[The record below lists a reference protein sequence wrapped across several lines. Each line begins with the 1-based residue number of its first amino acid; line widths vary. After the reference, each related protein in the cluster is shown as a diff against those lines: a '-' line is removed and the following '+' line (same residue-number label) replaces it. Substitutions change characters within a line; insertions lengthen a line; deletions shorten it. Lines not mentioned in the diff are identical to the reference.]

1 MFKTYN
7 YCDLNNPSHDL
18 LRFVATTS
26 VVVTNKI
33 DAMTY
38 PSLSS
43 DNPSRDKI
51 STVTTLCLT
60 PFIQVHTCCHDPGI
74 NVATLVSS

>member
-7 YCDLNNPSHDL
+7 YCDLNNPGRDL

-33 DAMTY
+33 DVTTY

-43 DNPSRDKI
+43 DNPGHEKI

-60 PFIQVHTCCHDPGI
+60 
-74 NVATLVSS
+74 LVI

>member
-7 YCDLNNPSHDL
+7 YCDLNNLGRDL

-33 DAMTY
+33 DVTTY

-43 DNPSRDKI
+43 DNPGRDKI
-51 STVTTLCLT
+51 STVATLCLT
-60 PFIQVHTCCHDPGI
+60 PVI
-74 NVATLVSS
+74 

>member
-7 YCDLNNPSHDL
+7 YYDLNNPGRDL
-18 LRFVATTS
+18 LRFVVTTS

-33 DAMTY
+33 DVTTY

-43 DNPSRDKI
+43 DNHGRDKI
-51 STVTTLCLT
+51 STVVTLCLT
-60 PFIQVHTCCHDPGI
+60 PVI
-74 NVATLVSS
+74 

>member
-7 YCDLNNPSHDL
+7 YCDLNNPGRDL

-33 DAMTY
+33 DVTTY
-38 PSLSS
+38 PSLSL
-43 DNPSRDKI
+43 DNPGHDKFLL
-51 STVTTLCLT
+51 S
-60 PFIQVHTCCHDPGI
+60 
-74 NVATLVSS
+74 

>member
-7 YCDLNNPSHDL
+7 YCDLNNPGSDL

-33 DAMTY
+33 DVTTY
-38 PSLSS
+38 PYVSS
-43 DNPSRDKI
+43 DNLGRDKI
-51 STVTTLCLT
+51 STFATLSLT
-60 PFIQVHTCCHDPGI
+60 PVI
-74 NVATLVSS
+74 